1 MEAQYMNLNLLKSQ
15 PLIICGSDY
24 WQSFNP
30 FFFFLR
36 ISLEELSLVVFSSVT

>member
-1 MEAQYMNLNLLKSQ
+1 MNLNLLKSQ

-24 WQSFNP
+24 WQSFNLF

-36 ISLEELSLVVFSSVT
+36 ISLEELSLVVFSFVT